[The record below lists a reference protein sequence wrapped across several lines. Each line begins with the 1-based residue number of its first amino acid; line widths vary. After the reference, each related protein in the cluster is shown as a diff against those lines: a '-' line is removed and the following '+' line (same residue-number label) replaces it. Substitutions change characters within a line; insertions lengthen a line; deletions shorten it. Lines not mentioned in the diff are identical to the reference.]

1 MIIYIYI
8 YNIAYIVRSWLVP
21 GPWMFAFLELAST
34 YGLRSW
40 PLRLP
45 QSASWLRHCDTI
57 TICDGWRPRFRF
69 TVQKPCDAWIR
80 ANPALE
86 RQTGRW
92 NSLIETLPS
101 SWGSTFSS
109 SSNLPSKSSPI
120 LIRYGY
126 GSIPI
131 NTIFSGMNIHLP
143 SFTSYFDVNYR
154 GTGFWPIPISQW
166 YQWPKG
172 IPQRAEVLLS
182 LPNDPAGEA
191 AICQSLRSLC

>member
-1 MIIYIYI
+1 M
-8 YNIAYIVRSWLVP
+8 VP

-45 QSASWLRHCDTI
+45 QSASWLRHCDII

-109 SSNLPSKSSPI
+109 CYADKKTSRNCSIVQATCLPSPALYSSDIPMVQSCRVVSLGFSQMFEGRRMEFLDPNPRYSCLFPTIQPGRRHLSI
-120 LIRYGY
+120 LWDWGHM
-126 GSIPI
+126 
-131 NTIFSGMNIHLP
+131 GMGQYL
-143 SFTSYFDVNYR
+143 
-154 GTGFWPIPISQW
+154 
-166 YQWPKG
+166 
-172 IPQRAEVLLS
+172 
-182 LPNDPAGEA
+182 
-191 AICQSLRSLC
+191 